1 MYEHLARRALPQV
14 LAPFALILGFRA
26 LYHPL
31 VEWLLAGAID
41 IGTAHLW
48 FVLMVGLG
56 RLICWLLAALSALR
70 PPVALRWPCAS
81 ATPSASAAATATATP
96 AATIISSI
104 SASAAASAATSATP
118 ATSTKRSPAY
128 NLAARLAAL
137 SMRRCCAAGPAVTR
151 GDAATTARA
160 RAPRLCGGAA
170 VLLLTWRLTLAPT
183 HIGLR
188 WLPTVRMELYHL
200 LFGDRNYLQV
210 HYLLYYRN
218 GDTTC

>member
-1 MYEHLARRALPQV
+1 MI
-14 LAPFALILGFRA
+14 APFALILGYRA

-48 FVLMVGLG
+48 FVLMVGIG
-56 RLICWLLAALSALR
+56 RLLCWLLAALSALR
-70 PPVALRWPCAS
+70 LPVVLRWPRAS
-81 ATPSASAAATATATP
+81 AIASASAAATATATS
-96 AATIISSI
+96 AATITASI
-104 SASAAASAATSATP
+104 SACSTASAAASATP
-118 ATSTKRSPAY
+118 AASTKRVPACS
-128 NLAARLAAL
+128 LAARLAAL
-137 SMRRCCAAGPAVTR
+137 SMRRCCAAGPAATR
-151 GDAATTARA
+151 DDAATTARA
-160 RAPRLCGGAA
+160 RAPRLHGCAA

-210 HYLLYYRN
+210 Y
-218 GDTTC
+218 